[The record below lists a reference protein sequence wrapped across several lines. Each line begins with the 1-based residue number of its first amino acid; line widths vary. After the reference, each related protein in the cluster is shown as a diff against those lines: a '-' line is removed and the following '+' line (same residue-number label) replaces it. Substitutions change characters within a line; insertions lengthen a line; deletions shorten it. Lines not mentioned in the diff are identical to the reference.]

1 MSDERFLS
9 ELEINYAFTF
19 DVDQIIRAADFDK
32 PTLFLCGRDRI
43 IVSDTK
49 TWRNYWMITEE
60 HLLPYLMVPVII
72 FRLNQNSLFQE
83 IVRNWLERIE
93 GLSR

>member
-32 PTLFLCGRDRI
+32 PTLIFMW
-43 IVSDTK
+43 K
-49 TWRNYWMITEE
+49 T
-60 HLLPYLMVPVII
+60 
-72 FRLNQNSLFQE
+72 
-83 IVRNWLERIE
+83 
-93 GLSR
+93 G

>member
-32 PTLFLCGRDRI
+32 PTLFLCGRQDNCVGYKDLEKLLDDYRRASFAI
-43 IVSDTK
+43 LDGAGHNLQIV
-49 TWRNYWMITEE
+49 
-60 HLLPYLMVPVII
+60 
-72 FRLNQNSLFQE
+72 QNSLFQE

-93 GLSR
+93 GLST